1 MPNTRV
7 IDYVVLIQDNIMSI
21 QDVPADIRDEVAK
34 WLKYFQTPIQ
44 KTDSVDKTTDDLKDG
59 GVNEQ

>member
-7 IDYVVLIQDNIMSI
+7 IDYTVLVQDNIMSI

-34 WLKYFQTPIQ
+34 WLKYF
-44 KTDSVDKTTDDLKDG
+44 SNAYSKD
-59 GVNEQ
+59 